1 MNSQSLTIPLTWNG
15 VAASIQL
22 PLGVVN
28 AEQIGDE
35 DSTSFRKRH
44 VPAVMLHSVTQQT
57 VPILHSV
64 SDNLSA
70 IRVDDYYDSYHL
82 IAVYLAYLDGKLD

>member
-1 MNSQSLTIPLTWNG
+1 M
-15 VAASIQL
+15 
-22 PLGVVN
+22 
-28 AEQIGDE
+28 
-35 DSTSFRKRH
+35 R
-44 VPAVMLHSVTQQT
+44 QT
-57 VPILHSV
+57 VPILHSD